1 MDNVKL
7 IASKRE
13 TKENV
18 AKLRKLG
25 QMPAVLYGHNVPT
38 VSLKLKKTEF
48 EKALK
53 VAGESS
59 IIDLSVEGDKTHPV
73 LIHDVQLHY
82 LTSEPIHADFYQVS
96 MTEKL
101 KADVALEFIGESP
114 AVKAMGGIL
123 VKALNQVEVQ
133 CLPADLPHNIPV
145 DISALVDFSSAIYVK
160 DLKISA
166 KVQIMNSGE
175 EVVIKV
181 QPPRDVEAELAKTT
195 DEKAVVEAV
204 VAASEKPKA
213 VEGEVGADDK
223 AKDKVKTKEDK
234 PKQAASK

>member
-1 MDNVKL
+1 MNNVKL
-7 IASKRE
+7 GAEKRE
-13 TKENV
+13 AKEKV

-25 QMPAVLYGHNVPT
+25 QIPAVLYGHNVPT

-48 EKALK
+48 EKAFK

-59 IIDLSVEGDKTHPV
+59 ILDLNIEGDQTHPV
-73 LIHDVQLHY
+73 LIQEVQLHY
-82 LTSEPIHADFYQVS
+82 LTNEPIHADFYQVS

-101 KADVALEFIGESP
+101 KAHVALEFTGESP
-114 AVKAMGGIL
+114 AVKAMGGVL
-123 VKALNQVEVQ
+123 VKVLNQVEVQ

-145 DISALVDFSSAIYVK
+145 DISALINFSSTIHVK
-160 DLKISA
+160 DLQISS

-175 EVVIKV
+175 EVVVKV

-213 VEGEVGADDK
+213 EAEGATGEDK
-223 AKDKVKTKEDK
+223 GKTKEEK
-234 PKQAASK
+234 TKKE